1 MESRYTDDRIVN
13 QVNSLCTYIEGT
25 DGAIAATIFALVA
38 LALIVRWGSTRR
50 GTDLFG
56 ALLFLAL
63 AALIFLLRSLMA
75 SFFNDTGL
83 RS

>member
-1 MESRYTDDRIVN
+1 MDSKYNDATIANYVN
-13 QVNSLCTYIEGT
+13 AFMTQIEGT
-25 DGAIAATIFALVA
+25 AGAIAAMIFAIVA
-38 LALIVRWGSTRR
+38 LALIIRWGSTRS
-50 GTDLFG
+50 GTDIFG